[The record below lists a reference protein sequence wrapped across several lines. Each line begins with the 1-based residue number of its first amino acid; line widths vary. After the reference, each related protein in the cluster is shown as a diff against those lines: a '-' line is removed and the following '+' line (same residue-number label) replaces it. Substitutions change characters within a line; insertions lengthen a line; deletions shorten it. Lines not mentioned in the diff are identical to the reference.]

1 MIFSLCC
8 PIEKCVL
15 DLRKGRILKMNK
27 LKDTESVIVAI
38 MGSLLLTEYVNRNIK
53 QLIDSSKNKSLSNNQ
68 IILETYS
75 KKFKITVE
83 EV

>member
-1 MIFSLCC
+1 
-8 PIEKCVL
+8 
-15 DLRKGRILKMNK
+15 MNK

-38 MGSLLLTEYVNRNIK
+38 MGSLLLTEYVNKNIK
-53 QLIDSSKNKSLSNNQ
+53 QLIDSSKNESLSNNQ

>member
-1 MIFSLCC
+1 
-8 PIEKCVL
+8 
-15 DLRKGRILKMNK
+15 MNK